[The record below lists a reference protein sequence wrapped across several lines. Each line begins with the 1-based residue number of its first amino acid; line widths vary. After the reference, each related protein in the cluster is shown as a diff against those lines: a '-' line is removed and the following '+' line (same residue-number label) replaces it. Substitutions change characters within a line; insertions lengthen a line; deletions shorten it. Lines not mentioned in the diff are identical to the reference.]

1 MEPTSTEPTKLALPS
16 SRPAYDLPAAPVLL
30 QAAEQQGAELPLLE
44 IWRILAK
51 RKFVILAF
59 LAFCLLGACAYILL
73 KTPSYEAVARV
84 HIDPSQSTSL
94 GLEDLVEE
102 KLSSTDS
109 NSRIQTQ
116 VKILESD
123 TVALQVMQQWKLP
136 GTSGYDA
143 TGYRLPKI
151 KPGTN
156 VSDLTPLQREKLLKT
171 FHRNLKVQV
180 LPNTQL
186 VEVNFRNPD
195 AKLATN
201 VANSIV
207 DSYIERNFQSRY
219 QATMQVSDWLSK
231 QMDELKTRANNAQDE
246 LARFQQQ
253 HNILGADENDNIVT
267 DRLRQLNQQLTD
279 AEADRILKE
288 ARYRMAMSGN
298 PELVAAVVPSTTLQ
312 MLRMQQAELRTQ
324 YAQLSTKFGSGYPK
338 VPELEG
344 QLTKLDA
351 EIDAEVK
358 NIGHR
363 IEDEYRSAQQA
374 ENMIRSRFETQKQ
387 EAYALNSATTGYAIL
402 KHEVESSRDLYDSL
416 QLKLKEAFVTA
427 GLSTTYINIV
437 DRASVPGTPVSPD
450 LPIDLALGLFGGLF
464 GGVALAFVWESLDDS
479 VTTSDDVEA
488 IKLPSLG
495 NIPWVQGKAFKATPS
510 MLSRNGHDLFMLKR
524 PQSNAAEA
532 IRSLRST
539 LLLASVDRQP
549 KIIVVTSGF
558 PQEGKTTTSANCAL
572 ALAQKGARVLLVD
585 ADMRRSRVHHEFNM
599 TCDSGLSTL
608 LSGNSGPESVQKP
621 IADLPNFSVLPAGPK
636 PPAPAEMLASRR
648 MKQMIDSWAAEYD
661 HVLIDTPPMFPVAD
675 TLVLAAMADAVI
687 VVARSGFTRK
697 KALERLRDS
706 LARINANV
714 AGVVLNGVNLKLE
727 HYYSGPYR
735 YGYKNKYYEG
745 YYHDKN

>member
-1 MEPTSTEPTKLALPS
+1 MEHTNNEPTKLAIPS
-16 SRPAYDLPAAPVLL
+16 PRPAYDFPVAPVLL
-30 QAAEQQGAELPLLE
+30 QSAEHEATELPLLE

-51 RKFVILAF
+51 RKFIVFAF
-59 LAFCLLGACAYILL
+59 LALCVLAVSVYSFL
-73 KTPSYEAVARV
+73 KRPMYEAVSRV
-84 HIDPSQSTSL
+84 HIDPSQSTNM

-116 VKILESD
+116 VKILDSD

-136 GTSGYDA
+136 GTIGY
-143 TGYRLPKI
+143 GMPKI

-156 VSDLTPLQREKLLKT
+156 VAELTPLQREQLLKT

-186 VEVNFRNPD
+186 VEVRFRNPD
-195 AKLATN
+195 PKLATSL
-201 VANSIV
+201 ANSIV
-207 DSYIERNFQSRY
+207 DSYIERNFQSRF
-219 QATMQVSDWLSK
+219 QATMQVSEWLSK
-231 QMDELKTRANNAQDE
+231 QMEELKTRANNAQDE
-246 LARFQQQ
+246 LARFQQKN
-253 HNILGADENDNIVT
+253 NILGADENDNIVT

-288 ARYRMAMSGN
+288 ARHRLADSGN

-312 MLRMQQAELRTQ
+312 VLRTQQAELRSQ
-324 YAQLSTKFGSGYPK
+324 YAQVSTKFGSGYPK
-338 VPELEG
+338 VPELQG
-344 QLTKLDA
+344 QLAKLDT

-358 NIGHR
+358 NIGRR
-363 IEDEYRSAQQA
+363 IEDEYQSALQA
-374 ENMIRSRFETQKQ
+374 ENMIRGRFEAQKQ

-427 GLSTTYINIV
+427 GLSSSNVSIV
-437 DRASVPGTPVSPD
+437 DRAAIPGKPISPD
-450 LPIDLALGLFGGLF
+450 VPVNLALGLFGGLL
-464 GGVALAFVWESLDDS
+464 GGVALAFVWESLDDTI
-479 VTTSDDVEA
+479 TTSDDVEA
-488 IKLPSLG
+488 TKLPSLG
-495 NIPWVQGKAFKATPS
+495 SIPWFEAKPFKPSAS

-558 PQEGKTTTSANCAL
+558 PQEGKTTTSTNCAL

-599 TCDSGLSTL
+599 SSDSGLSTL
-608 LSGNSGPESVQKP
+608 LSGNSGPESIQKP
-621 IADLPNFSVLPAGPK
+621 IPELPNFSVLPAGPK

-648 MKQMIDSWAAEYD
+648 MQQMINTWATEYD
-661 HVLIDTPPMFPVAD
+661 HVLIDTPPLFPVTD
-675 TLVLAAMADAVI
+675 GLVLASMADAVLL
-687 VVARSGFTRK
+687 VVRSGFTRK
-697 KALERLRDS
+697 KALQRMRDY
-706 LARINANV
+706 LLRINANV

-735 YGYKNKYYEG
+735 YGYKNSYYEG
-745 YYHDKN
+745 YYHEKN